1 MSLLRYLRS
10 RRQPCF
16 KKAHYRRNGWD
27 VKPRHGKDPNALIV
41 EDKWWHDSS
50 KSVYWQYFKDDT
62 SFNERTIQAVE
73 FYDEF
78 HMPRAVFRDFYN
90 MFHGMPGFKDKK
102 RGDGGRGM
110 RTQPLLLKVCALV
123 YILTDGGARHINLIR
138 NSRDGARRTKRTS
151 HTHTHTTHTGS
162 PLDRTR
168 PARVAHLAVLG

>member
-73 FYDEF
+73 FYDEATWSSTCEF
-78 HMPRAVFRDFYN
+78 HKPRAASA
-90 MFHGMPGFKDKK
+90 
-102 RGDGGRGM
+102 GRQSSDAHP
-110 RTQPLLLKVCALV
+110 QPCWPCTPEVQ
-123 YILTDGGARHINLIR
+123 REE
-138 NSRDGARRTKRTS
+138 
-151 HTHTHTTHTGS
+151 
-162 PLDRTR
+162 
-168 PARVAHLAVLG
+168 

>member
-62 SFNERTIQAVE
+62 SFNERTIQFVE

-110 RTQPLLLKVCALV
+110 RTQP
-123 YILTDGGARHINLIR
+123 DGDRS
-138 NSRDGARRTKRTS
+138 SRAAGK
-151 HTHTHTTHTGS
+151 THTGQAFLACGL
-162 PLDRTR
+162 PCFWNFVVVR
-168 PARVAHLAVLG
+168 RVCFFGVRVENENDGLGRQNFI

>member
-16 KKAHYRRNGWD
+16 KKAHYRWNGWD

-62 SFNERTIQAVE
+62 SFNERTIQFVE

-110 RTQPLLLKVCALV
+110 RTQPLLLKVCSLV
-123 YILTDGGARHINLIR
+123 YILTDGGARPIYRAAQRACLSEKCVRTFMDIGV
-138 NSRDGARRTKRTS
+138 DMDARRLVSYLTAE
-151 HTHTHTTHTGS
+151 
-162 PLDRTR
+162 P
-168 PARVAHLAVLG
+168 

>member
-78 HMPRAVFRDFYN
+78 HM
-90 MFHGMPGFKDKK
+90 
-102 RGDGGRGM
+102 
-110 RTQPLLLKVCALV
+110 
-123 YILTDGGARHINLIR
+123 
-138 NSRDGARRTKRTS
+138 RRCC
-151 HTHTHTTHTGS
+151 
-162 PLDRTR
+162 L
-168 PARVAHLAVLG
+168 

>member
-1 MSLLRYLRS
+1 MSFLRYLRS

-62 SFNERTIQAVE
+62 SFNERTIQYVE

-78 HMPRAVFRDFYN
+78 HMPRAAQRERRRLGRDGFR
-90 MFHGMPGFKDKK
+90 PSL
-102 RGDGGRGM
+102 GGGGGG
-110 RTQPLLLKVCALV
+110 
-123 YILTDGGARHINLIR
+123 GGAR
-138 NSRDGARRTKRTS
+138 
-151 HTHTHTTHTGS
+151 
-162 PLDRTR
+162 
-168 PARVAHLAVLG
+168 

>member
-16 KKAHYRRNGWD
+16 KKAQYRRNGWD

-78 HMPRAVFRDFYN
+78 HLVVDSRHAFDNQQLFFLVRSQLPVARLCA
-90 MFHGMPGFKDKK
+90 GASCLS
-102 RGDGGRGM
+102 GG
-110 RTQPLLLKVCALV
+110 
-123 YILTDGGARHINLIR
+123 
-138 NSRDGARRTKRTS
+138 
-151 HTHTHTTHTGS
+151 
-162 PLDRTR
+162 
-168 PARVAHLAVLG
+168 PAS

>member
-1 MSLLRYLRS
+1 MSFLRYLRP

-16 KKAHYRRNGWD
+16 KKAHYRWNGWD

-123 YILTDGGARHINLIR
+123 YIHPHGRRSAPHIPSSSACMR
-138 NSRDGARRTKRTS
+138 
-151 HTHTHTTHTGS
+151 
-162 PLDRTR
+162 
-168 PARVAHLAVLG
+168 

>member
-73 FYDEF
+73 FYD
-78 HMPRAVFRDFYN
+78 DSTSSTC
-90 MFHGMPGFKDKK
+90 HGLSSVTSTTCSMA
-102 RGDGGRGM
+102 
-110 RTQPLLLKVCALV
+110 CLV
-123 YILTDGGARHINLIR
+123 
-138 NSRDGARRTKRTS
+138 S
-151 HTHTHTTHTGS
+151 
-162 PLDRTR
+162 RTR
-168 PARVAHLAVLG
+168 NAAMVGAACGRSRSSSKFALLSTSSRTEERAPYTEQLSVRA